1 MRTILRCFGKS
12 TIDLFWGLE
21 SLHTDHTS
29 ICSGAAIDSH
39 SLSFEFY
46 QVMVGDTRMTIH
58 GWKQLAQWSIEHSCL
73 SDCEKARAM
82 EIFGRDWEAFCK
94 HVVATYQD
102 DAAAIT
108 LPGE

>member
-1 MRTILRCFGKS
+1 MSESRIACSK
-12 TIDLFWGLE
+12 
-21 SLHTDHTS
+21 SLHTNHGS
-29 ICSGAAIDSH
+29 IHSGATFDSH

-73 SDCEKARAM
+73 SGSEKAHAL
-82 EIFGRDWEAFCK
+82 EIFSRDWEAFCE
-94 HVVATYQD
+94 HIVTAYQQ